1 MIAFDHPLAL
11 ALCLAPVAAA
21 VAGARGRNRSRLV
34 VLPLDVWG
42 GAISAEAPAPWRAAR
57 AASALLF
64 ALAWMALSVAAA
76 GPASVAESAGRANAG
91 ADVVFVLD
99 ASPSMAARDLEP
111 TRLEAAKAFVLSW
124 LGSPEGASGA
134 AVGLVAFGAEA
145 ALACP
150 PTVDY
155 AVVAERLALI
165 RPGILGDGTA
175 IGQGLASAYRQVKA
189 SGAARAL
196 VVLLSD
202 GEDNVGLVHPADAAR
217 AVAASGAALLVVGL
231 GSRGDVPIDYVDP
244 DSGQRMSGAYRSGF
258 DDAAL
263 AAVAAAGGG
272 EYRSAGDAKS
282 LEALATTLGDSV
294 SGLAPS
300 ERSEDGGRVSA
311 PGPAD
316 SSRRPL
322 GRALV
327 LAAMALAAVGWAL
340 RALALG
346 GLA

>member
-11 ALCLAPVAAA
+11 ALCLAPAIAAVAAA
-21 VAGARGRNRSRLV
+21 RGRKRGRLLA
-34 VLPLDVWG
+34 LPLDVWG
-42 GAISAEAPAPWRAAR
+42 GAVSSAAPAPWRAAR

-64 ALAWMALSVAAA
+64 AAAWIALSVAAA
-76 GPASVAESAGRANAG
+76 GPASVAEPAGRANAG

-99 ASPSMAARDLEP
+99 ASPSMAAQDLEP
-111 TRLEAAKAFVLSW
+111 TRLDAAKAFVRSW
-124 LGSPEGASGA
+124 LGSPDGASGA

-155 AVVAERLALI
+155 AVVAERLELI

-175 IGQGLASAYRQVKA
+175 IGQGLASAYRQVEA

-217 AVAASGAALLVVGL
+217 AVAGSGAALLVVGV

-244 DSGQRMSGAYRSGF
+244 DSGRRMSGAYRSGF

-272 EYRSAGDAKS
+272 EYRSADDAKG
-282 LEALATTLGDSV
+282 LEALASTLGDTMSELAA
-294 SGLAPS
+294 SG
-300 ERSEDGGRVSA
+300 RSDGGGRVSA
-311 PGPAD
+311 PGRADPA
-316 SSRRPL
+316 RRPL
-322 GRALV
+322 GRAMI